1 MVFIAAH
8 VLLITLLQTLFDFL
22 IWKEFSLQSLFDNI
36 FCGISNIYFHNQINQ
51 YANRKKSN
59 QKSVNGLQLAQQLV
73 IESIIILEN
82 VVILVLVILDE
93 TLQNNTL
100 VIGLV
105 IGNFMLYLLG
115 LALKMGYYK
124 FFYIWNDVLWTDLK
138 TLKADLV
145 KVMRNKWIDFS
156 NPKKGG
162 MKMKDFHIPP
172 KKGFSESS
180 FQYLG
185 FSVGNGKKSLE
196 NALTVSIGFHCLF
209 VNFFAYDFLYA

>member
-1 MVFIAAH
+1 MCLTLFTYTFGAGNFWPLMVFIAAH

-51 YANRKKSN
+51 YVNRKSSN
-59 QKSVNGLQLAQQLV
+59 RKSVKGLELAQKLV

-82 VVILVLVILDE
+82 IVILVLVILDAAF
-93 TLQNNTL
+93 QDNTL
-100 VIGLV
+100 VIGLM
-105 IGNFMLYLLG
+105 IGNFLLYLLG

-145 KVMRNKWIDFS
+145 KVMQNKLI
-156 NPKKGG
+156 
-162 MKMKDFHIPP
+162 
-172 KKGFSESS
+172 
-180 FQYLG
+180 
-185 FSVGNGKKSLE
+185 
-196 NALTVSIGFHCLF
+196 
-209 VNFFAYDFLYA
+209 